1 MTVLAK
7 NPINAGMTNI
17 RASGREA
24 LGRARTANAKTQHER
39 DYIAALDTFYKDA
52 GKLDHW
58 ERARAYAASME
69 GVSRR
74 YPQDQEGG
82 KAARGGEGSAVY
94 LSAKGT
100 KETRLRAPVHVV
112 VRRRNM
118 NSCAYI
124 PLTLTVVVKN

>member
-82 KAARGGEGSAVY
+82 KAARGGEDFAMCNEG
-94 LSAKGT
+94 
-100 KETRLRAPVHVV
+100 
-112 VRRRNM
+112 RNGR
-118 NSCAYI
+118 SCRDWQNLATI
-124 PLTLTVVVKN
+124 SRIVTG